1 MVKKEI
7 LILSLVLLL
16 PLEVAA
22 AMPVDWLLYQEREPG
37 VDPYPVRILVSERF
51 MRIDDGYEGSDF
63 VLFDRRARTIFSITR
78 EEKSML
84 VIHDSVFDRQSG
96 APDIEVRVTQPKG
109 APKIA
114 GRQVKEFEM
123 HAGGDLCLSA
133 SVVPGLLPDVSQAL
147 AEYQQVLA
155 ARQFRDL
162 DKTPPE
168 LRTPCFLANYVY
180 GNERHLQHGLPI
192 REAVTGGRM
201 RVLMDYRAG
210 AAMDEALFELPKG
223 YRRLELGGGAD

>member
-7 LILSLVLLL
+7 LVLLLVLLL
-16 PLEVAA
+16 PLEAMAGMQVA
-22 AMPVDWLLYQEREPG
+22 WLMYQEREPG

-51 MRIDDGYEGSDF
+51 VRIDDGYAASDF
-63 VLFDRRARTIFSITR
+63 VLFDRRARTVFSVSR

-84 VIHDSVFDRQSG
+84 VIQDSVFDRQSG
-96 APDIEVRVTQPKG
+96 APDIEISVTQPKG

-114 GRQVKEFEM
+114 GRQVKEVEM
-123 HAGGDLCLSA
+123 RAGGDLCLSA

-147 AEYQQVLA
+147 AEYQEVLA

-180 GNERHLQHGLPI
+180 GNERHLQQGLPI
-192 REAVTGGRM
+192 REAITGGRM
-201 RVLMDYRAG
+201 RVLMDYRARR
-210 AAMDEALFELPKG
+210 DVEETLFELPEG
-223 YRRLELGGGAD
+223 YRRLELSGGK